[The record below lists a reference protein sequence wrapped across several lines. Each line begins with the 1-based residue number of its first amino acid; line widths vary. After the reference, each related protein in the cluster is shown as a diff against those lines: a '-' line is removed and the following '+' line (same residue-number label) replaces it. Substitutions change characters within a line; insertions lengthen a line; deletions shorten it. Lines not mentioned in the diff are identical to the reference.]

1 MPSGRPI
8 FAQLMDFIPRYEFT
22 TLVKKYQG
30 NYRVRTFTCWDQF
43 LCMSFAQLSYRRSL
57 RDIEACLTAQPQKL
71 YHLGIRGTVA
81 RTNLARANATRDWRI
96 YAELAAH
103 LVATARPLYAKDDAF
118 LAQLDGTVYALDS
131 TTVDLCLTLFPWAQ
145 FRRQKA
151 AVKLHT
157 LLDLQGPIP
166 TIVHMTSGRV
176 HDVNILDFLL
186 PEPGAYYIMG
196 RGYIDYTRLHVVDQ
210 AKAFFVIRAKKNL
223 QFRRVYS
230 RPVDKTTG
238 LRCDQTVALTGVT
251 SPQDYP
257 PYLRRVKVYDA
268 DQHRHLVLLTNNFRV
283 SAETIATLYQH
294 RWRVELFFKW
304 IKQHLRIQ
312 SFYGTSANAVKTQ
325 IWIAVC
331 TYVLIAIVKKT
342 YAIQASLYTMLQIL
356 SVTLFE
362 KVSIKQLLTE
372 ADYENESVELHNQL
386 KLFDF

>member
-1 MPSGRPI
+1 M
-8 FAQLMDFIPRYEFT
+8 
-22 TLVKKYQG
+22 
-30 NYRVRTFTCWDQF
+30 
-43 LCMSFAQLSYRRSL
+43 
-57 RDIEACLTAQPQKL
+57 
-71 YHLGIRGTVA
+71 
-81 RTNLARANATRDWRI
+81 
-96 YAELAAH
+96 
-103 LVATARPLYAKDDAF
+103 
-118 LAQLDGTVYALDS
+118 QLDGTVYALDS

-166 TIVHMTSGRV
+166 TVVHITSGRV
-176 HDVNILDFLL
+176 HDVNILDLLL
-186 PEPGAYYIMG
+186 PEPGAYYIMD
-196 RGYIDYTRLHVVDQ
+196 RGYIDYARLYALEQ

-257 PYLRRVKVYDA
+257 TYLRRVKVYDA

-312 SFYGTSANAVKTQ
+312 AFYGTSVNAVKTQ

-331 TYVLIAIVKKT
+331 TYVLMAIVRKT
-342 YAIQASLYTMLQIL
+342 YAVQASLYTMLQIF
-356 SVTLFE
+356 SVSLFE
-362 KVSIKQLLTE
+362 KVELKQLLTDAE
-372 ADYENESVELHNQL
+372 DLNNLGEPRNQL